1 MFELSQKL
9 EQGGKVNY
17 QYSLFS
23 IVILWPLYLIIKRL
37 TSSYYLY
44 TRFYAILIASLFML
58 FHVYV
63 FNFQSIPIL
72 GIAVPDDNEFM
83 SYAPYLY
90 GLLTAAVCAVAHN
103 KSKN

>member
-1 MFELSQKL
+1 MSYL
-9 EQGGKVNY
+9 
-17 QYSLFS
+17 YSLFS
-23 IVILWPLYLIIKRL
+23 MVSLWPLYLIIKQL
-37 TSSYYLY
+37 TSSCYPY
-44 TRFYAILIASLFML
+44 TRSFAILVASLFML
-58 FHVYV
+58 FHIYA